1 MGRTIN
7 IGVLAHVDAGKTTT
21 VEQMLFRTGTIL
33 SAGSI
38 EKGNT
43 QTDFLDVERKRGISV
58 RASATA
64 MELGD
69 LRVNIIDTPGHID
82 FSGEVE
88 RALLALDA
96 VILVISAMEGVQS
109 QTEVF
114 WKAVRAL
121 DMPVILFVNKI
132 DRAGCVPEVVRD
144 ALRAQFSPAI
154 LELNTYANAGGR
166 DCSVVPRAF
175 DEDDA
180 FILAEVDDAIAELLM
195 LEEIISSQALTTAAY
210 TAAQAGKLFPLVY
223 GAAALGTG
231 IQDLLDAIGHC
242 FSPQDEAGDE
252 PFSAIV
258 YKIEHDQSLGKVAH
272 VRVFGGAVRN
282 KDIVTIQRPDEDENL
297 SEKVNQIFIPNSS
310 RREDKPLLL
319 AGQVGAICGLGSART
334 GDVLGETLF
343 QRYYPLATPLFSVE
357 IKTDPGKMPALL
369 KAVAELSDEDP
380 LLDYKWAPDERELF
394 VQIMGPIQLEV
405 IDSLL
410 RERYNLAVEFSAP
423 SVIYKETPA
432 ASGIGFE
439 AYTMPKPCWAII
451 KLEITPRQRGAG
463 YRFSVGNIRNET
475 LDTRYQR
482 HIEQCLPRALKQGFY
497 NWEVVDLDI
506 KLIDG
511 GHHIY
516 HTHPLDFFLATP
528 LALLDG
534 LKNCGSTLLE
544 PMMDIR
550 MEADESLSGKLIGE
564 VLAMRGTFDAPVM
577 KNNRLF
583 MQARVPVATSRE
595 FPIRFASLT
604 SGKGQYK
611 SLFDGY
617 EPCPIE
623 LGVVAKRRGV
633 DPRDRA
639 KWILAM
645 RSAL

>member
-1 MGRTIN
+1 MENTIN

-21 VEQMLFRTGTIL
+21 VEQMLFRTGAIQA
-33 SAGSI
+33 AGSI

-64 MELGD
+64 MELDG

-96 VILVISAMEGVQS
+96 VILVVSAMEGIQS

-114 WKAVRAL
+114 WKAVRTL
-121 DMPVILFVNKI
+121 DMPVIFFVNKI
-132 DRAGCVPEVVRD
+132 DRAGCEPEVVRE
-144 ALRAQFSPAI
+144 ALREQFSPAI
-154 LELNTYANAGGR
+154 VELNAFKGAGGR
-166 DCSVVPRAF
+166 ECAVHARPLDA
-175 DEDDA
+175 DDA
-180 FILAEVDDAIAELLM
+180 YILAEVDEAVEEALM
-195 LEEIISSQALTTAAY
+195 LEEALSPSALSESMRQAAR
-210 TAAQAGKLFPLVY
+210 AGKLFPLVY
-223 GAAALGTG
+223 GAAAQGVG
-231 IQDLLDAIGHC
+231 IEDLLHAVTQC
-242 FSPQDEAGDE
+242 FPRQEQTADGA
-252 PFSAIV
+252 FSAIV
-258 YKIEHDQSLGKVAH
+258 YKIEHDPSLGKVAH
-272 VRVFGGAVRN
+272 VRVFDGAVRN
-282 KDIVTIQRPDEDENL
+282 KDMVTIQRPEEDAPP

-310 RREDKPLLL
+310 RREDRPQLF

-334 GDVLGETLF
+334 GDVLGETLL
-343 QRYYPLATPLFSVE
+343 RRHYPLAMPLFSVE
-357 IKTDPGKMPALL
+357 IKTDPGKMPALM
-369 KAVAELSDEDP
+369 KAVSELSDEDP

-410 RERYNLAVEFSAP
+410 RERYNLAADFSAP
-423 SVIYKETPA
+423 SVIYKETPTTT
-432 ASGIGFE
+432 GIGFE

-451 KLEITPRQRGAG
+451 KLEISPRPRGAG
-463 YRFSVGNIRNET
+463 YSFEVGSIRNET

-482 HIEQCLPRALKQGFY
+482 HIEQCLPRALKQGYY
-497 NWEVVDLDI
+497 NWEVIDLHI

-511 GHHIY
+511 GHHLY

-534 LKNCGSTLLE
+534 LTNCGSTLLE
-544 PMMDIR
+544 PMLNVR
-550 MEADESLSGKLIGE
+550 MEAEESLSGKLIGE
-564 VLAMRGTFDAPVM
+564 VLAMRGTFDAPVIR
-577 KNNRLF
+577 NDRLH
-583 MQARVPVATSRE
+583 MEARLPVATSRE

-611 SLFDGY
+611 SAFDGY
-617 EPCPIE
+617 EPCPID
-623 LGVVAKRRGV
+623 LGAAAKRRGV

>member
-1 MGRTIN
+1 MN

-21 VEQMLFRTGTIL
+21 VEQLLYLTGAIQA
-33 SAGSI
+33 AGSI

-43 QTDFLDVERKRGISV
+43 QTDFLEVERKRGISV
-58 RASATA
+58 RASAAA
-64 MELGD
+64 MELDG
-69 LRVNIIDTPGHID
+69 LRVNIIDTPGHVD
-82 FSGEVE
+82 FAGEVE

-96 VILVISAMEGVQS
+96 VILVVSAMEGVQS

-121 DMPVILFVNKI
+121 DMPVIFFVNKI
-132 DRAGCVPEVVRD
+132 DRAGCAPESVRD
-144 ALRAQFSPAI
+144 ALREQFSPAI
-154 LELNTYANAGGR
+154 VELNAFTNAGGR
-166 DCSVVPRAF
+166 ECAVTPRLP
-175 DEDDA
+175 DGDDA
-180 FILAEVDDAIAELLM
+180 FRLAEVTETIADALIM
-195 LEEIISSQALTTAAY
+195 EETLSPADVTEAARQAAR
-210 TAAQAGKLFPLVY
+210 AGRLFPLVY
-223 GAAALGTG
+223 GAAALGVG
-231 IQDLLDAIGHC
+231 IDDLIDAVAQY
-242 FSPQDEAGDE
+242 FPRQKESSAS

-258 YKIEHDQSLGKVAH
+258 YKIEHDPGLGKVAH
-272 VRVFGGAVRN
+272 VRVFDGAVRN
-282 KDIVTIQRPDEDENL
+282 KDIVTIQRADADEPL
-297 SEKVNQIFIPNSS
+297 AEKVNQIFVPNSS
-310 RREDKPLLL
+310 RREDRQQLLS
-319 AGQVGAICGLGSART
+319 GQVGAICGLHSART
-334 GDVLGETLF
+334 GDVLGERLL

-357 IKTDPGKMPALL
+357 IKTEPGKMPALM

-410 RERYNLAVEFSAP
+410 RDRYNIAAEFSAP
-423 SVIYKETPA
+423 SVIYKETPTA
-432 ASGIGFE
+432 TGIGFE
-439 AYTMPKPCWAII
+439 AYTMPKPCWAIL
-451 KLEITPRQRGAG
+451 KLEISPRPRGFG
-463 YRFSVGNIRNET
+463 YSFDVGNIRNEK

-497 NWEVVDLDI
+497 NWEVIDLHI

-511 GHHIY
+511 EHHIY

-534 LKNCGSTLLE
+534 LTNCGSTLLE
-544 PMMDIR
+544 PMLDIR
-550 MEADESLSGKLIGE
+550 MEADNALSGKLIGE

-577 KNNRLF
+577 RGDRLF
-583 MQARVPVATSRE
+583 MQARVPVAAARE

-604 SGKGQYK
+604 SGKGQYR
-611 SLFDGY
+611 SAFDGY

-623 LGVVAKRRGV
+623 LGAAAKRRGV